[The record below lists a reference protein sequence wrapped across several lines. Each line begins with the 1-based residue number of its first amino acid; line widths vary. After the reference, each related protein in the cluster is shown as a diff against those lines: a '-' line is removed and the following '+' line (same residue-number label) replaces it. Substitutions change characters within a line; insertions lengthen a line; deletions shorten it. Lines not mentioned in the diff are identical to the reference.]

1 MSEAIN
7 INENIKNIL
16 MKHSHKDTL
25 EESLNEMLR
34 NEIQRKIKKHMLM
47 IKHFERKYNMDFET
61 FEENRVTKEMPY
73 EIERDYFEWDMA
85 ITLIEDLKEELD
97 QLEH

>member
-1 MSEAIN
+1 MAEMIN
-7 INENIKNIL
+7 INDNVKSIL
-16 MKHSHKDTL
+16 MKHSHKDSL
-25 EESLNEMLR
+25 EESLNEILR
-34 NEIQRKIKKHMLM
+34 NEIQRKIRKNMLM

-85 ITLIEDLKEELD
+85 ITLIEDLNEELV
-97 QLEH
+97 QLEY